1 MGYMPRSPHKE
12 RDLRSYARSTQFRLI
27 LGALILIVVIGN
39 GLIWLIFGADSARMA
54 LLCIGIGLAP
64 VLLIAICL
72 WLMSWIVRI
81 ADYD

>member
-1 MGYMPRSPHKE
+1 MPRSPRKE

-27 LGALILIVVIGN
+27 LGALILAVVVGN
-39 GLIWLIFGADSARMA
+39 GLIWLIFGSDSARRG
-54 LLCIGIGLAP
+54 LRCRGSGLAP
-64 VLLIAICL
+64 ALLIVICL